1 MDAPVSAP
9 ATLLADARAL
19 LAESSGKLAQLRAIE
34 PYLIDISLR
43 ENPVGSGIG
52 HTLADKLRI
61 LPQLRAFGMKN
72 IHLGSLDYALPDEP
86 EVDDDFMAWLRDHGV
101 DMTGC
106 FAFTDIGA
114 VDAGGAFR
122 PSPSMLKLRD
132 YKVPNTL
139 HEIYLSDEGM
149 AGQYDFPTLCR
160 NLRASIAWLHA
171 NIAGDGGGAPRIL
184 VNIVDGCDA
193 LTNNLER
200 SCALLALL
208 AGEDI
213 EGVSIEDDR
222 GTYLPFQVGACVAIA
237 RRALPAPKKLVV
249 HVHAGAGFENA
260 SVIEALLRGADGV
273 WGGIPKQAAI
283 IGHASLGELIAN
295 LVRIGN
301 PHMDAYQ
308 VERLL
313 PLASSLQELDSG
325 GPAPSDVPVLGRNAY
340 RLTLDFFRQQDGRP
354 MDLPPERIGG
364 RYGYR
369 ICPVVSDRPVIAG
382 RLAEV
387 TGQPAAS
394 FPDELLDNMIR
405 LMRRDLRAGLRLA
418 YDQPAELRDLLRR
431 AAALPQAPA
440 ASFLSESP

>member
-1 MDAPVSAP
+1 MDNFAA
-9 ATLLADARAL
+9 LLDDARGL
-19 LAESSGKLAQLRAIE
+19 MAESGQKLAQLRGID

-52 HTLADKLRI
+52 HTLEDKLRI
-61 LPQLRAFGMKN
+61 LPQLRAFGMRN

-86 EVDDDFMAWLRDHGV
+86 EVDDDFMAWLRDHDV

-106 FAFTDIGA
+106 FAFTDIGDF
-114 VDAGGAFR
+114 DAGGAFQ
-122 PSPSMLKLRD
+122 PSPSMRKLQAYR
-132 YKVPNTL
+132 VPNTL

-149 AGQYDFPTLCR
+149 AGKYDFAA
-160 NLRASIAWLHA
+160 LRRRLLASIAWLHA
-171 NIAGDGGGAPRIL
+171 HIRGDGGGAPRIL

-193 LTNNLER
+193 ISNRLER
-200 SCALLALL
+200 SCELLALL
-208 AGEDI
+208 AGADV

-222 GTYLPFQVGACVAIA
+222 GTYLPFQVGACVAVA
-237 RRALPAPKKLVV
+237 RRCLPAPKKLVV
-249 HVHAGAGFENA
+249 HVHAGAGYENA
-260 SVIEALLRGADGV
+260 AVIEALLRGADGA

-295 LVRIGN
+295 LVRIDN

-325 GPAPSDVPVLGRNAY
+325 QPVPDDVPVLGRNAY

-364 RYGYR
+364 QYRYR
-369 ICPVVSDRPVIAG
+369 ICPVVSDGPVIAG

-387 TGQPAAS
+387 TGQPAAA
-394 FPDELLDNMIR
+394 FPDAVLEQMIR
-405 LMRRDLRAGLRLA
+405 LMRRDLRAGLRLP
-418 YDQPAELRDLLRR
+418 YDLPAELLDLYRR
-431 AAALPQAPA
+431 ACAGLDCQPTTGPSAHATR
-440 ASFLSESP
+440 